1 MHADRIP
8 NVYYLP
14 PGWRPGLP
22 GLLLDGFARGL
33 VGQKECVLWE
43 RLLNGAVGQGQVDE
57 QRACQTHQEY
67 HNTYLA

>member
-43 RLLNGAVGQGQVDE
+43 RLLNGAVGQG
-57 QRACQTHQEY
+57 
-67 HNTYLA
+67 